1 MSIFNRRSKNKKVK
15 VVHIPPSTLIRNI
28 IYDSGVDNPE
38 AIAAA
43 MGLNK
48 LSEEVSEMEISASF
62 DRLEKIKEL
71 LPIIEAHAFICAE
84 INAKA
89 FSANEVKS
97 AYIEHDDGEE
107 DSDDD
112 TTAEILYLLFK
123 NVAISTAVSCLT
135 SLMSFNLIKNETKE
149 SNKLG

>member
-1 MSIFNRRSKNKKVK
+1 MSIFRRRSKNKQVRL
-15 VVHIPPSTLIRNI
+15 VHLPPSTLIRNI

-38 AIAAA
+38 SIAAL
-43 MGLNK
+43 MGLNR
-48 LSEEVSEMEISASF
+48 LSEEVSEMEIAASF

-89 FSANEVKS
+89 FSLTDIHS
-97 AYIEHDDGEE
+97 ARIEHDDSEE
-107 DSDDD
+107 DCDDD
-112 TTAEILYLLFK
+112 TTAEVLYLLFK

-135 SLMSFNLIKNETKE
+135 SLMSFNLIKNETK
-149 SNKLG
+149 SANKLG

>member
-1 MSIFNRRSKNKKVK
+1 VSIFRRRSKKKVTL
-15 VVHIPPSTLIRNI
+15 VHLPPTTLIRNI
-28 IYDSGVDNPE
+28 IYDSGVDSPE
-38 AIAAA
+38 TIAAA
-43 MGLNK
+43 MGLNP

-71 LPIIEAHAFICAE
+71 LPILEAHAVICAE

-89 FSANEVKS
+89 FSLTEVKS
-97 AYIEHDDGEE
+97 AYIEHDGEEE

-112 TTAEILYLLFK
+112 MTTEVLYHLFK

-135 SLMSFNLIKNETKE
+135 SLISFNLIKNETKE
-149 SNKLG
+149 VHKVK